1 MAEKW
6 RNSYCGLQGLVGYL
20 FYSMHC
26 CLLSASIFCRLLD
39 DSLPGDSGKAKDRS
53 QDVSIVPLRQYCTAN
68 ASSLN
73 AQLYSSVRA
82 RSLAS
87 FLAAFLAACFCAAF
101 AALSVTKLEAAKES
115 AVQAGTRGCAAAAAA
130 AAMLKSIPDHAS
142 CASSSAFSSAF
153 RAGYLFYSIQLP

>member
-1 MAEKW
+1 MAEQLLW
-6 RNSYCGLQGLVGYL
+6 FTRTSWLSIL
-20 FYSMHC
+20 FYA
-26 CLLSASIFCRLLD
+26 LLFGVSASIFCRLLD

-68 ASSLN
+68 SLN
-73 AQLYSSVRA
+73 VQLYSSVRA

-87 FLAAFLAACFCAAF
+87 FLAARFCAAF

-130 AAMLKSIPDHAS
+130 AAMLKSILNHAS

-153 RAGYLFYSIQLP
+153 RAGYLFYSIQLS